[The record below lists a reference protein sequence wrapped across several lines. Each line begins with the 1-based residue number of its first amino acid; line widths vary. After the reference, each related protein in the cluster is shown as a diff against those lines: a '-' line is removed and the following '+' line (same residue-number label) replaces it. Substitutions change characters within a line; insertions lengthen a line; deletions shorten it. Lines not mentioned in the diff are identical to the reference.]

1 MAEPTRTPPTSPT
14 PPTPPADEAPP
25 ASRGLVMAIFGEFE
39 SVGLAL
45 GPLIAGFTAGRLG
58 LGPAF
63 GVTAAVALAALAA
76 LPLSA
81 GGRTGRRNSAAGSG
95 EGAGRRRR
103 KT

>member
-1 MAEPTRTPPTSPT
+1 
-14 PPTPPADEAPP
+14 
-25 ASRGLVMAIFGEFE
+25 MAIFGEFE

-81 GGRTGRRNSAAGSG
+81 GGRSGRRNSAAGSG
-95 EGAGRRRR
+95 GGTGQRRG